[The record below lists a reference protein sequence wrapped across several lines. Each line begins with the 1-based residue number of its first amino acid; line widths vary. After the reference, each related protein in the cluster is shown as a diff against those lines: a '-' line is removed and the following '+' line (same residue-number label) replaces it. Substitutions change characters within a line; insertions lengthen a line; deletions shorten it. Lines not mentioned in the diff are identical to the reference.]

1 MTPKEFQEKYNF
13 TDEDIS
19 LIRER
24 CLLFNGKITKI
35 SDILTQAK
43 KG

>member
-1 MTPKEFQEKYNF
+1 MSPKEFQEKHGF

-19 LIRER
+19 LIREL
-24 CLLFNGKITKI
+24 CLLFNGKITNI
-35 SDILTQAK
+35 TAILNQAK